1 MRAIIRIEVMGL
13 FLASSVEAPEA
24 ELVIAH
30 FSLILH
36 TQENSGER
44 DKESSLEI
52 WNSRSGA
59 MLTRNLK
66 SNIHPPKLF
75 DGGWCQPRHF
85 GAVTAEPGISSQ
97 TMNLENSRL
106 YGNL

>member
-1 MRAIIRIEVMGL
+1 MGS
-13 FLASSVEAPEA
+13 FLASSVEAPEVK
-24 ELVIAH
+24 LVIAH

-44 DKESSLEI
+44 DKESSLVI

-59 MLTRNLK
+59 LLTRKLK

-75 DGGWCQPRHF
+75 HGGWCQPRHF
-85 GAVTAEPGISSQ
+85 GAVTAKPGSSLQ
-97 TMNLENSRL
+97 TEMRSANRHRFGDACEKAPQL
-106 YGNL
+106 

>member
-1 MRAIIRIEVMGL
+1 MGS

-44 DKESSLEI
+44 DKESSLVI

-75 DGGWCQPRHF
+75 HGGWCQARHF
-85 GAVTAEPGISSQ
+85 GAVAATPGIS
-97 TMNLENSRL
+97 
-106 YGNL
+106 